1 MSQKGKHGNTNHHIS
16 ISASVNCL
24 GKVPF
29 ILRIFYIFLSLNL
42 CFGLNVTHL
51 EIHMLKS

>member
-16 ISASVNCL
+16 ISASVKCL